1 MAPGILSITSV
12 AKNQGEDM
20 LNRWDFFNPDDSAP
34 VAATLAAFIT
44 DVINPYLVFAN
55 TQTVFTELLYQVV
68 TNPLTPQQIFPITPA
83 KIGTDS
89 GVMAPTFVCAT
100 VRWSLGA
107 TVVLT
112 AETPQRRVRRGGKH
126 LGGITEDYFVGNA
139 WTVGAIPH
147 FEAVAEGYLGMA
159 NDGWVPCVTGHPQRA
174 RHVPGTPHVP
184 AAPPNKYCLITGFS
198 VNRAVGSEVSR
209 KAGHGS

>member
-1 MAPGILSITSV
+1 MVAGILSITSV
-12 AKNQGEDM
+12 AQNQGESM
-20 LNRWDFFNPDDSAP
+20 LNRWDFFNPDESAP
-34 VAATLAAFIT
+34 VAATLAAFVT
-44 DVINPYLVFAN
+44 DVIDPYLVFAN
-55 TQTVFTELLYQVV
+55 ELTVFTELLYQVV

-83 KIGTDS
+83 LTGTNAGTPS
-89 GVMAPTFVCAT
+89 PTFVCAT

-112 AETPQRRVRRGGKH
+112 AEVPQRRVRRGGKH
-126 LGGITEDYFVGNA
+126 LGGVTEDYSTGNA
-139 WTVGAIPH
+139 WHVDAIPH

-159 NDGWVPCVTGHPQRA
+159 NDGWVPCVTGHPKRPK
-174 RHVPGTPHVP
+174 HVPGTPSVP